1 MSKRKR
7 NVIPSLCRSTW
18 LSRIKNITILVFYDA
33 NSGNQTTENAYN
45 IDGTVSTCTNTLLH
59 PYDGHNDSHVYTY
72 DAAGRLVGETVSY
85 EGGEPVTVQQLSYNA
100 IGQLAANDL
109 GAFTE
114 AYTYNVRGAMTGRK
128 SDVFE
133 QTISFS
139 NHFDRLYNG
148 SIGMITDKLTG
159 GKSTSSGYSYDNAGR
174 LTSAMIF
181 LDGIT
186 RPTGYTYDLNG
197 NITALNRRGYNP
209 SYVAELIDDLVYQY
223 DGNQV
228 RKITEKAP
236 VVISEKT
243 MNFVDG
249 ADEDVEYT
257 YDRNGNMTSDANKG
271 LTMTWDANNRL
282 SKVENYVMT
291 MSFGRTGS
299 GTKLSKNVY
308 TGPKLNPTYPGLHRS
323 NSLGGYPFFPR
334 DSVPVFPGDS
344 VISVNTT
351 TLTEY
356 FGAYEYEN
364 GKFSRLNTA
373 TGYRDSLGVHVY
385 VRDWQG
391 NIRAVVRRNAQGVVE
406 LEQATY
412 YYPYGMPMAEST
424 NPTINRYKYTGKE
437 LLTDK
442 GVNLMDY
449 GARFYDP
456 TSCLWLSPD
465 PLSPLM
471 PDKSAYKFCNNNPI
485 RFSDPTGMYEIE
497 EEARKA
503 SVRFGN
509 ASVLRDKKSGEWF
522 LALNERGTGA
532 YTGGETLTRYFGHP
546 APIPGVANFFINLGV
561 TYGKETQYS
570 TTFEIW
576 RGKNGKIYN
585 GLSGRGPNQHTG
597 SRKAAEKKM
606 KKIGKVSNVL
616 TLLSMGMV
624 YDEYKTQAANAGP
637 NMKKYLKR
645 KFYRDETFNASGLGN
660 IYATAAS
667 LGYNLGYLIEDFGQ
681 WITDDP
687 NFRIRVNPYT
697 NDFTPIEQTL
707 QEADELGIEIY

>member
-1 MSKRKR
+1 M
-7 NVIPSLCRSTW
+7 
-18 LSRIKNITILVFYDA
+18 
-33 NSGNQTTENAYN
+33 
-45 IDGTVSTCTNTLLH
+45 H
-59 PYDGHNDSHVYTY
+59 PTGVHTDSHTYAY
-72 DAAGRLVGETVSY
+72 DAAGRLLKETASY
-85 EGGEPVTVQQLSYNA
+85 DGGEPVTVQQLSYNA
-100 IGQLAANDL
+100 VGQLASNDL
-109 GAFTE
+109 GAFAE
-114 AYTYNVRGAMTGRK
+114 AYTYNMRGAMTKRK

-159 GKSTSSGYSYDNAGR
+159 GKSTTSGYSYDNAGR

-228 RKITEKAP
+228 RRITEKAP

-271 LTMTWDANNRL
+271 ISLFWDANNRL
-282 SKVENYVMT
+282 GKVENDEMT

-299 GTKLSKNVY
+299 GMKLSKNVY
-308 TGPKLNPTYPGLHRS
+308 TGPKLNPTYPGLRRS

-344 VISVNTT
+344 VISVYNA

-356 FGAYEYEN
+356 FGAYEYVN
-364 GKFSRLNTA
+364 GRFSRLNTP
-373 TGYRDSLGVHVY
+373 TGYRDSVGTHVY

-391 NIRAVVRRNAQGVVE
+391 NIRAVVRKGADGKAV

-424 NPTINRYKYTGKE
+424 NPTINRYKYTDKE
-437 LLTDK
+437 LLTDH
-442 GVNLMDY
+442 GVNIMDY

-456 TSCLWLSPD
+456 VTGLWLSAD
-465 PLSPLM
+465 PLSSLR
-471 PDKSAYKFCNNNPI
+471 PDFSPYRFNYCNPINFVDPSGLFETREEASEWAKSHGIKTGVFRNHQIEQQEDKTWAIVNRSEGFQYDRDAGLARLDNVLGMGDDGVVKSAIGLSSEYSFAGQSISNIWNSGFVRSCIPDFYSVGFG
-485 RFSDPTGMYEIE
+485 FSGSGGISTISSIE
-497 EEARKA
+497 L
-503 SVRFGN
+503 N
-509 ASVLRDKKSGEWF
+509 WVLRGSQASILPIITVSQSIGAGTVSADATINIGKSWYIGNPNNITRNMVQTSTF
-522 LALNERGTGA
+522 GDQSYGA
-532 YTGGETLTRYFGHP
+532 YGSITFNCVP
-546 APIPGVANFFINLGV
+546 SVGV
-561 TYGKETQYS
+561 TFVNSYS
-570 TTFEIW
+570 PGSGSIPFQVISGYQLSIGAALSPGASASCGTSNTFI
-576 RGKNGKIYN
+576 
-585 GLSGRGPNQHTG
+585 L
-597 SRKAAEKKM
+597 
-606 KKIGKVSNVL
+606 
-616 TLLSMGMV
+616 
-624 YDEYKTQAANAGP
+624 YDFAK
-637 NMKKYLKR
+637 
-645 KFYRDETFNASGLGN
+645 
-660 IYATAAS
+660 
-667 LGYNLGYLIEDFGQ
+667 
-681 WITDDP
+681 
-687 NFRIRVNPYT
+687 
-697 NDFTPIEQTL
+697 
-707 QEADELGIEIY
+707 